1 MQRNSEFL
9 FFRNMISSFLFEDK
23 SDEKIKVYYFNSFE
37 SFFFKGK
44 EMIILYKIN
53 KVLLRDY

>member
-1 MQRNSEFL
+1 
-9 FFRNMISSFLFEDK
+9 MISSFLFEDK

-44 EMIILYKIN
+44 EMIILYEIN
-53 KVLLRDY
+53 KVLVRDY